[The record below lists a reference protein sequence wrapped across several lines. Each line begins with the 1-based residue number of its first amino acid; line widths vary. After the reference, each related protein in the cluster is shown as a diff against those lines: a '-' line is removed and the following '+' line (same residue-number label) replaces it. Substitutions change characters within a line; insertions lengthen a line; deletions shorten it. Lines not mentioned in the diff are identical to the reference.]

1 MNFTMFSSRLYCLTI
16 RRESPCDFFG
26 MAIRESSS
34 CRMARP
40 SAVRQL
46 LYRGTVQ
53 AFVRLYGAE
62 ALEQGFHIGNGT
74 DAVCVGRPVRL
85 AIVHDKGAYQQE
97 RQCSR
102 DTGESPFRMLPC
114 PNVRQTDSPG
124 QPESFPGLSKFGL
137 QPCADLQVRPQPA
150 FPKFLS
156 DSHIQIAFSSPNLC
170 FQASSS
176 W

>member
-16 RRESPCDFFG
+16 PRHGYQGVKFPSDG
-26 MAIRESSS
+26 
-34 CRMARP
+34 P

-62 ALEQGFHIGNGT
+62 ALEQGFHIGNDA
-74 DAVCVGRPVRL
+74 DAVCVVRPVRL

-102 DTGESPFRMLPC
+102 NTGKSPFRMLPG
-114 PNVRQTDSPG
+114 PDVRQTDAPG
-124 QPESFPGLSKFGL
+124 KPESFSGLAQFGL
-137 QPCADLQVRPQPA
+137 QPCTDLQVRPQTA

-156 DSHIQIAFSSPNLC
+156 DSHIHIAFSSPNPC

>member
-16 RRESPCDFFG
+16 RRESPCVFRG

-34 CRMARP
+34 RRMARPLSASSCIVARCRPLFDSDGP

-62 ALEQGFHIGNGT
+62 ALEQGFHAGNGT
-74 DAVCVGRPVRL
+74 DAVCVVRPVRL

-114 PNVRQTDSPG
+114 PNVRQTDATG
-124 QPESFPGLSKFGL
+124 QPETFPGLSQFGL
-137 QPCADLQVRPQPA
+137 QPCADLQVRP
-150 FPKFLS
+150 
-156 DSHIQIAFSSPNLC
+156 
-170 FQASSS
+170 
-176 W
+176 